1 MSFLQPWILFALPL
15 AFLPVVIHLL
25 NRMRHRPMDWGAMMF
40 LVSATRES
48 TRHAEL
54 RQWLILACRCLAL
67 LGLIFALSRP
77 LGGGW
82 WGSGRPDTVI
92 LMLDRSASME
102 AKTEGQAASRREN
115 ALESFKAAAAPFK
128 GSTRFLLLDS
138 TARSPVEL
146 ADLDILSKLE
156 QVRPTDTLADIPA
169 MFRAAA
175 EWIRTGGA
183 GSVELWLATDLQ
195 RSNFRPESEMWTSA
209 MTELAALPQG
219 VRVRLLALD
228 GAPEP
233 NRSVEFS
240 DVTRRE
246 LAGKSSLDLTVKIS
260 GQTAAQETV
269 PLAFSLGGSERQID
283 VEMSG
288 NSLLHRIAEPLPDQ
302 AAGGWGFVKLPE
314 DGNPRDNF
322 SGFVFSRTQEL
333 AAGVVV
339 SDAADARLL
348 LLAGAPLPDKIPQK
362 SRLVED
368 GKLAAMEASD
378 FSLILW
384 QAPLPDGAV
393 KDSLTGFVAAGG
405 RVLFFPPGAAD
416 SGSVAGL
423 GWGDMVEDGE
433 KSPAVPGPWNEI
445 EGPLAKTQQGLNLPV
460 DDLRF
465 LRWQKI
471 SGEGDV
477 LARMGQQ
484 EGWLVRK
491 TLGRGSVYF
500 CATRPARDWSNLGQ
514 GPVLV
519 PMIQRMMQEG
529 GKRLQANLGLRCGEP
544 LPGGPSREWVS
555 LDAPGKKDPRIDA
568 GIYRSGE
575 LFVSVNRPVQ
585 EDETEGVEAASA
597 VKVFGDVPVQVFGRE
612 SSGGVA
618 RQSEWWKLFLF
629 FMTVALVAE
638 GWLALPA
645 KGKEEARGGDE
656 KPGPAAKA
664 KSDEA
669 AAA

>member
-1 MSFLQPWILFALPL
+1 
-15 AFLPVVIHLL
+15 
-25 NRMRHRPMDWGAMMF
+25 
-40 LVSATRES
+40 
-48 TRHAEL
+48 
-54 RQWLILACRCLAL
+54 
-67 LGLIFALSRP
+67 
-77 LGGGW
+77 
-82 WGSGRPDTVI
+82 
-92 LMLDRSASME
+92 MLDRSASME
-102 AKTEGQAASRREN
+102 AKAEGQTMNRREN
-115 ALESFKAAAAPFK
+115 ALESFKTAAAPFR

-146 ADLDILSKLE
+146 ADLDIISKLE

-169 MFRAAA
+169 MFRSAA

-195 RSNFRPESEMWTSA
+195 RSNFRPESEMWTST

-219 VRVRLLALD
+219 VRVRLLSLD
-228 GAPEP
+228 STAAP

-240 DVTRRE
+240 EVTRRE
-246 LAGKSSLDLTVKIS
+246 LAGKSSLDLTAKIS
-260 GQTAAQETV
+260 GQAAVQETI

-288 NSLLHRIAEPLPDQ
+288 NSLLHRISEPLPDQ
-302 AAGGWGFVKLPE
+302 ASGGWGYVKLPE

-322 SGFVFSRTQEL
+322 SGFVFSKTQEL
-333 AAGVVV
+333 TAGVVV
-339 SDAADARLL
+339 AEAAAARLL

-362 SRLVED
+362 SRMVEGD
-368 GKLAAMEASD
+368 KLAAMEASD

-384 QAPLPDGAV
+384 QAPLPEGAV

-405 RVLFFPPGAAD
+405 QVLFFPPGAPDA
-416 SGSVAGL
+416 GSIAGL
-423 GWGDMVEDGE
+423 GWGEGVAGDE

-491 TLGRGSVYF
+491 TLGRGAVYF

-519 PMIQRMMQEG
+519 PMVQRIMQEG
-529 GKRLQANLGLRCGEP
+529 GKRLQANLSLHCGEP
-544 LPGGPSREWVS
+544 LPGGPAREWIS
-555 LDAPGKKDPRIDA
+555 LDAPGKKDPRIDS

-585 EDETEGVEAASA
+585 EDETEGVEVSAA
-597 VKVFGDVPVQVFGRE
+597 VKVFGEVPVQVFGQE

-629 FMTVALVAE
+629 FMAVALVAE

-645 KGKEEARGGDE
+645 RGKEDPRSGEE
-656 KPGPAAKA
+656 KPRPAK
-664 KSDEA
+664 KTKTDEA
-669 AAA
+669 AA